1 MLSWLHYTHS
11 LTHSLTRKARSF
23 RFVFASFKLLDSL
36 LINHTNAHYYHPL
49 TQEAIHT
56 PYTNYHCPSPS
67 YHSLTHSLT
76 RKLARSL
83 VRSFRSFV
91 NKNKKH
97 KKKYSLIKTK
107 NIKRKQTSS
116 LDRNSLDANTLPK
129 SRGTKQAKQK
139 HTYLRSYYFT

>member
-1 MLSWLHYTHS
+1 MFHFYLKFSSKHIKNNQKTQSSITSPIITSLEVHSVHS
-11 LTHSLTRKARSF
+11 LNSTHFTRKARSF

-83 VRSFRSFV
+83 VRSFILITL
-91 NKNKKH
+91 KH
-97 KKKYSLIKTK
+97 SPGIK
-107 NIKRKQTSS
+107 
-116 LDRNSLDANTLPK
+116 
-129 SRGTKQAKQK
+129 
-139 HTYLRSYYFT
+139 